1 MILTLLSITK
11 FFFWISIGIIVYNK
25 LSKTKK
31 GFFNFIFLTIQKLNL
46 LELFIIIFT
55 FFICLS
61 FLSQLLYLNL
71 EHLIINNTDIIY
83 NWAADATNTVNAID
97 PTNTANTVKATNTV
111 NTANQSIAKN
121 VASTVGNSAIMTAG
135 FGVGAKIAQSA
146 PTIAGKI
153 GGLALGLATG
163 TSGIILKN
171 IAENINADIFKKK
184 FISVDI
190 SKIFNLTGN
199 NAVDLLNI
207 IQFCQYSQIIILL
220 FIFYYFIIININE
233 SKLDSFLTK
242 YLPSS
247 LNNNF
252 KIIIFKYINYLKKS
266 SFFLLIYFFLLLIIL
281 NYLSYYYLDFFIQNL
296 NKIVE
301 TYLNNK

>member
-1 MILTLLSITK
+1 ML
-11 FFFWISIGIIVYNK
+11 
-25 LSKTKK
+25 
-31 GFFNFIFLTIQKLNL
+31 Q
-46 LELFIIIFT
+46 
-55 FFICLS
+55 
-61 FLSQLLYLNL
+61 
-71 EHLIINNTDIIY
+71 
-83 NWAADATNTVNAID
+83 NTVNAID
-97 PTNTANTVKATNTV
+97 LTNTANTVNDTNTV
-111 NTANQSIAKN
+111 NTTNQSIAKN
-121 VASTVGNSAIMTAG
+121 VASTLGNSAIMTAG
-135 FGVGAKIAQSA
+135 FGVEAKIAQSA

-171 IAENINADIFKKK
+171 ISENINADIFKKK
-184 FISVDI
+184 KKFFSVDI

-252 KIIIFKYINYLKKS
+252 KFIIFKYINYLKKS
-266 SFFLLIYFFLLLIIL
+266 SFFLLIFFSFI
-281 NYLSYYYLDFFIQNL
+281 NYS
-296 NKIVE
+296 
-301 TYLNNK
+301 